1 MRNKN
6 EFIDVPSDDEN
17 CPADAL
23 MANFRKKIKNAKGV
37 AYQKNIEFSK
47 GCINFF
53 RDMAN
58 NTEESDKY
66 IEFNWEDIPEEDL
79 PPLTVKIRKSS
90 GKFYLQYLKERGEE
104 ELVIK
109 GKQRKGKNKNG
120 KIQVRKNYERK
131 PKELETADNEEHEI
145 EEEVR

>member
-23 MANFRKKIKNAKGV
+23 MANFRKKIKEANEKD
-37 AYQKNIEFSK
+37 YQKNVEFTK

-53 RDMAN
+53 KDMADVI
-58 NTEESDKY
+58 EESDKY
-66 IEFNWEDIPEEDL
+66 IEFNWYDVPQDEL
-79 PPLTVKIRKSS
+79 PPLTVKIRKNN
-90 GKFYLQYLKERGEE
+90 GKFYLQYLKEHGEE

-120 KIQVRKNYERK
+120 KIQVRKKYER
-131 PKELETADNEEHEI
+131 EEN
-145 EEEVR
+145 VR

>member
-1 MRNKN
+1 MRNKK
-6 EFIDVPSDDEN
+6 EFIDVEPDEDN

-23 MANFRKKIKNAKGV
+23 MANFRRKIKKASEKD
-37 AYQKNIEFSK
+37 YQKNVEFTA

-53 RDMAN
+53 KDMADV
-58 NTEESDKY
+58 TEESDKY
-66 IEFNWEDIPEEDL
+66 IEFNWADVPDKDL
-79 PPLTVKIRKSS
+79 PPLTVKIRKNN
-90 GKFYLQYLKERGEE
+90 GKFYLQYLKEHGEE

-131 PKELETADNEEHEI
+131 KKDDVVEI

>member
-1 MRNKN
+1 MRNKK
-6 EFIDVPSDDEN
+6 EFIYVEPDEDN

-23 MANFRKKIKNAKGV
+23 MANFRRKIKKASEKD
-37 AYQKNIEFSK
+37 YQKNVEFTA

-53 RDMAN
+53 KDMADV
-58 NTEESDKY
+58 TEESDKY
-66 IEFNWEDIPEEDL
+66 IEFNWADVPDKDL
-79 PPLTVKIRKSS
+79 PPLTVKIRKNN
-90 GKFYLQYLKERGEE
+90 GKFYLQYLKEHGEE

-131 PKELETADNEEHEI
+131 KKDDVVEI

>member
-1 MRNKN
+1 MRNKK
-6 EFIDVPSDDEN
+6 ELIDVASDDDS

-23 MANFRKKIKNAKGV
+23 MANFRRKIKEASKKD
-37 AYQKNIEFSK
+37 YQKNVEFTG

-53 RDMAN
+53 RDMADL
-58 NTEESDKY
+58 TEESDKY
-66 IEFNWEDIPEEDL
+66 IEFNWDDVPDKDL
-79 PPLTVKIRKSS
+79 PPLTVKIRKNN
-90 GKFYLQYLKERGEE
+90 GKFYLQYLKEHGEE

-131 PKELETADNEEHEI
+131 NEEDDIEI